1 MNPHLLSQFISFV
14 QANQGTAVIAWLVVV
29 VSLMATRI
37 ALALP

>member
-1 MNPHLLSQFISFV
+1 MNPHLLFRIGSFV
-14 QANQGTAVIAWLVVV
+14 QDNQGTAVIAWLVVV